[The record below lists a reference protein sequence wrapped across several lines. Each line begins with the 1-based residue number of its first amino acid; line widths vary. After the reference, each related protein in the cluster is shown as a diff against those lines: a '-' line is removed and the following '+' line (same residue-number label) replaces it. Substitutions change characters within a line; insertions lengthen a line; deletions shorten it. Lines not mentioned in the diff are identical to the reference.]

1 MMKEEISKKE
11 MDKYTMVM
19 LVSLVLTA
27 ITLGVSLFFSWWW
40 VLVPLAFWII
50 SMWAALKIEKMKKT
64 LDIKTYKEIVV
75 FMENQNLDEIRK
87 KREKKRDFRERLGL
101 VILCSIVFLL
111 IFFDCSNPLFLF

>member
-50 SMWAALKIEKMKKT
+50 SMWAALKIEKMKKHQILKPT
-64 LDIKTYKEIVV
+64 KKLLYLWKIKTW
-75 FMENQNLDEIRK
+75 MR
-87 KREKKRDFRERLGL
+87 
-101 VILCSIVFLL
+101 
-111 IFFDCSNPLFLF
+111 